1 MCDAKRLR
9 QREQQSTSLFS
20 KNNNNNKNFARAAHF
35 LYISLPLLLQREAS
49 QLDFLGR
56 KCVVSAHRKKQK
68 TAACVPVHVSF
79 FLFIFLLFTV
89 AHFHVAGHQHFSF
102 SHHRY
107 KIFMFFFSNEIRL
120 LCFSSLAVALGSCF
134 VAYFLVFSDFFYF
147 PNL

>member
-1 MCDAKRLR
+1 MLNGFGNENSNQQVYLAKTTTTTK
-9 QREQQSTSLFS
+9 TS
-20 KNNNNNKNFARAAHF
+20 RAAHF

-56 KCVVSAHRKKQK
+56 KCVVSAHKKK

-79 FLFIFLLFTV
+79 FLFIFLLFTD